1 MSASAVAAAS
11 RRGFRAPHRRNAGAA
26 SCLRMIVL
34 LSLFPG
40 AISRAAD
47 TPAFLPDSE
56 ILIRAETLPIDER
69 RQLVY
74 LYARLNKPQ
83 VAEAIG
89 EQILA
94 TLPRDR
100 QTLLVLASMY
110 VEQKDA
116 AATLRLA
123 RRYLTFYPGD
133 HQGRYFLGAGH
144 YLAREFAEAS
154 QVLRELK
161 LEQFVQR
168 KYPYET
174 DLAASAY
181 AAGDW
186 HRAMLSYQELLR
198 HHALGDEL
206 RDEVRRALDGLY
218 REHLPRWEASAAE
231 TWIKSAR
238 VSRYGALH
246 GQHLSDRHWLDTR
259 VAMDD
264 VELDAAPGLNAT
276 HVDRMEAVATLTTT
290 YDRRWRSEGWIGVS
304 RAGLLAGAR
313 LHFRVAKDRDVAL
326 ELAYAERST
335 ESLTL
340 EALDGRQHRASVQV
354 SWLIES
360 DLAFAGRFGAREILI
375 DSVRLGRGTGMDVTL
390 DQTLWRQGPR
400 ILLGYRGS
408 IATFSPVDPA
418 TIDPSLARPIAD
430 PAGGSPAQQAVIANL
445 VSRRINRHGLGST
458 ITDHLANAW
467 LYRLTAGMDYD
478 FELASVGW
486 NAGLA
491 LTFRP
496 RKSIELTGE
505 VAYTSSAGASNAGSA
520 AVLASFFVRAYY

>member
-1 MSASAVAAAS
+1 MNAPPVAAS
-11 RRGFRAPHRRNAGAA
+11 PCRCPRPSHRRNAGAT
-26 SCLRMIVL
+26 SWLRLVVL
-34 LSLFPG
+34 FSVLRV
-40 AISRAAD
+40 AIAHAAD
-47 TPAFLPDSE
+47 LPAFLPDAE
-56 ILIRAETLPIDER
+56 ILIRAETLSLEDR

-74 LYARLNKPQ
+74 LYARLNKPK
-83 VAEAIG
+83 VAEALG

-94 TLPRDR
+94 MLPRDR

-123 RRYLTFYPGD
+123 RRYLAFFPGD

-154 QVLRELK
+154 RVLRELK
-161 LEQFVQR
+161 LEQFAQR

-206 RDEVRRALDGLY
+206 RDDVRRALDGLY

-231 TWIKSAR
+231 TRIKHAR
-238 VSRYGALH
+238 VGRRGALH

-264 VELDAAPGLNAT
+264 VELDATPGLNAT
-276 HVDRMEAVATLTTT
+276 RADRIEAVANLTTT
-290 YDRRWRSEGWIGVS
+290 YDRRWRSDGWLGVS

-313 LHFRVAKDRDVAL
+313 VHFRVAKDREVAL

-360 DLAFAGRFGAREILI
+360 DLVLAGRFGAREIRI
-375 DSVRLGRGTGMDVTL
+375 DSIRLGRGTGLDVNL

-400 ILLGYRGS
+400 ILVGYRGS
-408 IATFSPVDPA
+408 MATFSAVDPVTLNSA
-418 TIDPSLARPIAD
+418 LAGPIAD
-430 PAGGSPAQQAVIANL
+430 PAGGVPAQRAVIANL
-445 VSRRINRHGLGST
+445 VARRINRHGIGST
-458 ITDHLANAW
+458 ITDHLADAW

-478 FELASVGW
+478 FELTSFGW

-491 LTFRP
+491 VTFRP
-496 RKSIELTGE
+496 RKSIEFTAE
-505 VAYTSSAGASNAGSA
+505 AAYTSSAGASNAGSA
-520 AVLASFFVRAYY
+520 ATLASFFVRAYY